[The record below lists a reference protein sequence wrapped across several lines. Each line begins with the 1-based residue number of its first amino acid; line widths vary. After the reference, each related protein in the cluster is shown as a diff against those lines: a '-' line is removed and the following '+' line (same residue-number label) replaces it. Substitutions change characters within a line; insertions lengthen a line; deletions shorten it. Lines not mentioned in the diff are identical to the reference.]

1 MIPASVPGVGRTA
14 DAAARRAAPT
24 ACRAGSPTSG
34 TPVGTRSSVPR
45 GVPGCG
51 DLAARPVCR
60 DTAPACRA
68 GLPHP
73 GTRTRTDAPSQR
85 VGRQLHRVPGCG
97 DLAGRSV
104 CREAAAACCAE
115 LPHPGTQ
122 TPTDAPS
129 QRVGRQLHRVPGC
142 GDYAGRSVC
151 RGTGA
156 ACCAGLPHPVREPRL
171 MPPLRYANPDGCAE
185 SASVVSFSVSRD
197 AEILRDGRRVGRRER
212 RVARGCR
219 IPVQD
224 PRRMHRVSVSVVSFS
239 VSRDAEI
246 LRDGRCVGRR
256 KRRVARGCRI
266 PVQDPRRMP
275 HPGTRTTAD
284 AHCGTP
290 IRGEST
296 VRRRSGASRRCDADH
311 GRAGSATPFAA
322 IASRASIVA
331 PATAAGMMTTAPSGT
346 RNSR

>member
-1 MIPASVPGVGRTA
+1 MGRPACREAGA
-14 DAAARRAAPT
+14 
-24 ACRAGSPTSG
+24 ACRAE
-34 TPVGTRSSVPR
+34 
-45 GVPGCG
+45 
-51 DLAARPVCR
+51 
-60 DTAPACRA
+60 
-68 GLPHP
+68 LPHP
-73 GTRTRTDAPSQR
+73 GTRTRTDAAPPVHEPRPDAPSQR
-85 VGRQLHRVPGCG
+85 VGRQLPRVPGCG
-97 DLAGRSV
+97 DLLGRPA
-104 CREAAAACCAE
+104 CREAGAACRAE
-115 LPHPGTQ
+115 LPHPGTR
-122 TPTDAPS
+122 TRPDAAPPVHEPRPDAPS